1 MYWLLMVRQMSRPKI
16 TIVGSINMDLITVTE
31 QVANAGETVAG
42 KDFETLFGGKGANQ
56 AVAAARLGADV
67 SIIGKV
73 GDDAFGIEMIKNF
86 EENDVDTSGIAV
98 EEKTPSGIANIIVS
112 DNDNRIIIIAG
123 ANDKVDK
130 KHVDQYA
137 SVIEDSDMV
146 LLQFEIPMDTIRHT
160 LDICMKENVPVI
172 INPAPVA
179 ELEQKY
185 LKAAT
190 YITPNEHERTQLFK
204 MQEDGLPEY
213 YEKLITT
220 QGGQGASYFMDGK
233 EIIIPPK
240 SVDVVDTTGAGD
252 TFNAAFAVGI
262 AEGMTVEDAIYFAN
276 DAAGLAVRKLG
287 AQSGMPER
295 DEMDNKNSRDV

>member
-1 MYWLLMVRQMSRPKI
+1 MVRRMSKPKI
-16 TIVGSINMDLITVTE
+16 TIVGSINMDLVTVTD

-42 KDFETLFGGKGANQ
+42 TDFRTMFGGKGANQ

-73 GDDAFGIEMIKNF
+73 GDDAFGTEMIKNF
-86 EENDVDTSGIAV
+86 EENGVDTSGIAV

-123 ANDKVDK
+123 ANGEVDK
-130 KHVDQYA
+130 MHVNQYA
-137 SVIEDSDMV
+137 SVIKDSDMV
-146 LLQFEIPMDTIRHT
+146 LFQFEIPMETIRHT
-160 LDICMKENVPVI
+160 LDICKKENVPVI

-179 ELEQKY
+179 ELEKEY
-185 LKAAT
+185 LAMAT
-190 YITPNEHERTQLFK
+190 YITPNEHERARLFK
-204 MQEDGLPEY
+204 MREDGLPEY

-220 QGGQGASYFMDGK
+220 QGAQGASYFKDGR
-233 EIIIPPK
+233 EIMIPPK
-240 SVDVVDTTGAGD
+240 KVDVVDTTGAGD

-276 DAAGLAVRKLG
+276 EAAGLAVRKLG
-287 AQSGMPER
+287 AQSGMPMR
-295 DEMDNKNSRDV
+295 DEM